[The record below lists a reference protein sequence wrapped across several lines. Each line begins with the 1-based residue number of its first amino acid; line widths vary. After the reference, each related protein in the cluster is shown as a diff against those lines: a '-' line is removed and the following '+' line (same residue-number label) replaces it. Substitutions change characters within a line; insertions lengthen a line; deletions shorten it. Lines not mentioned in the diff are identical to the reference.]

1 MVFKK
6 SKILLNIT
14 LFRILLNFYLS
25 LHAFSGD
32 VSNLQ
37 HFPLLQVGGIESE
50 LLWLN
55 QPTILFKCPNCIL
68 NDIPKL
74 ALVCLH
80 PAHIVVVVVGQSSCD
95 GHDEH
100 LEANECILNI
110 IGFTSKLL
118 MMVL

>member
-1 MVFKK
+1 M
-6 SKILLNIT
+6 SRISNIS
-14 LFRILLNFYLS
+14 LS
-25 LHAFSGD
+25 
-32 VSNLQ
+32 SN
-37 HFPLLQVGGIESE
+37 GGIESE

-100 LEANECILNI
+100 LEADEGILNI